1 MKHAV
6 KFVLGLCVLLL
17 AGCRIYAPVSQQSGK
32 EDVAYLLFV
41 STSGK
46 LHKQNVT
53 YTIDDTSYEA
63 QVWKQKSSSRRGTQY
78 TAPTG
83 NHQLTVVTKDGQ
95 TLYSKRVFLS
105 QQEVKQIVLP

>member
-1 MKHAV
+1 MKNAS
-6 KFVLGLCVLLL
+6 KFLAFLAVLLL
-17 AGCRIYAPVSQQSGK
+17 AGCRIYNPVSQQSGK

-41 STSGK
+41 STSGQ
-46 LHKQNVT
+46 LHKQTVI

-63 QVWKQKSSSRRGTQY
+63 QVWKQKSSNRRGTQY

-83 NHQLTVVTKDGQ
+83 NHQLTVTKDGQ

>member
-1 MKHAV
+1 MKNTI

-41 STSGK
+41 STSGQ
-46 LHKQNVT
+46 LHKQNVI

-83 NHQLTVVTKDGQ
+83 NHQLTVTKDGQ
-95 TLYSKRVFLS
+95 TLYSKRIFLS
-105 QQEVKQIVLP
+105 QQEVKQIILP